1 MGFCLYLAL
10 SEEVTHGYINLTVL
24 DDVMTSVDAD
34 HRREISRVLAN
45 QFKDS
50 QILITTHD
58 QVWAEQLQK
67 NGVVKRKNMYKLS
80 NWTLKEGPQ
89 FKQSEDPWKQIRGNI
104 DSEDIPAAAAKLRRT
119 SEEYFSNVCESLQ
132 VETKHKENSGYDLGE
147 LLPPA
152 ISKYNELL
160 IKAKKAAQSWGRKE
174 EVKKLS
180 RIHNES
186 KEIIKESEV
195 EKWTINANVHYNSW
209 ADFTPN
215 EFRPVVDTF
224 ERLFKIFKC
233 PECGNLLHLSMN
245 GYSPEAV
252 RCYCGHINWN
262 LKGKKP

>member
-1 MGFCLYLAL
+1 
-10 SEEVTHGYINLTVL
+10 
-24 DDVMTSVDAD
+24 
-34 HRREISRVLAN
+34 
-45 QFKDS
+45 
-50 QILITTHD
+50 
-58 QVWAEQLQK
+58 
-67 NGVVKRKNMYKLS
+67 MYKLS

-233 PECGNLLHLSMN
+233 PECGNLLHLSMIWAV
-245 GYSPEAV
+245 YSLAGERSAYPPNWEGWFQRKRLLNTLKSV
-252 RCYCGHINWN
+252 RKQGWFIS
-262 LKGKKP
+262 LVETR